1 MRFFFLAFFLVSF
14 FFSLNKQRV
23 GSTPQKHT
31 PASDSDSIKTSSV
44 RTTTPALPRT
54 IQEYTQRER
63 ESALGVYPAPAPA
76 RTVGAFFFFFFHEES
91 RKGAWLG
98 LRQGNLTRHLNATRG
113 EVHAT
118 EIRTCQTLC
127 FIHTSVHTTP
137 SRVSRRRTNHDQ

>member
-1 MRFFFLAFFLVSF
+1 MRFFFSRSFSSRFSFPLISSGLA
-14 FFSLNKQRV
+14 
-23 GSTPQKHT
+23 STPQKHT

-63 ESALGVYPAPAPA
+63 ECLRCLSCTCTCTYCGSV
-76 RTVGAFFFFFFHEES
+76 FFFFFHEES

>member
-1 MRFFFLAFFLVSF
+1 MRFFFSRSF
-14 FFSLNKQRV
+14 SSRFSFPLISSGLDPPRRN
-23 GSTPQKHT
+23 THPH
-31 PASDSDSIKTSSV
+31 PIPIKTSSV

-63 ESALGVYPAPAPA
+63 ESACPVYPAPA

>member
-1 MRFFFLAFFLVSF
+1 MRFFFSRSF
-14 FFSLNKQRV
+14 SSRFSFPLISSGLDPPRRN
-23 GSTPQKHT
+23 THPH
-31 PASDSDSIKTSSV
+31 PIPIPIKTSSV

-63 ESALGVYPAPAPA
+63 ECLRCLSCTA

>member
-1 MRFFFLAFFLVSF
+1 MRFFFSRSFSSRFSFPLISSGLA
-14 FFSLNKQRV
+14 
-23 GSTPQKHT
+23 STPQKHT

-54 IQEYTQRER
+54 IQEYTHRER
-63 ESALGVYPAPAPA
+63 ESALGVYPAPA

>member
-23 GSTPQKHT
+23 GVHPAETHT
-31 PASDSDSIKTSSV
+31 RIRSDSIKTSSV

-63 ESALGVYPAPAPA
+63 ESALGVYPAPA